1 MKTITDARKDRVSD
15 FSPAE
20 AFPPGEYLRDELDE
34 RGWSQ
39 VEFAQILGR
48 PVRTINQILNGKRAI
63 TPETAKELSAA
74 LGTSAEFWLNLET
87 AYRLKLA
94 EPASAR
100 IARRAQLRERAPI
113 REMLNRRWLEPSDN
127 VDVLEAQV
135 LRFFGTSSLE
145 ERSSLAHAAKR
156 TRYDEPLGPAQEAWI
171 TRVRQLA
178 EAVPVAPYSPE
189 RLREAVTEL
198 RELLAL
204 PEHVGRVPAVLGA
217 AGVRF
222 LIVEQLP
229 SLKVDG
235 VCLWFDDLRPVIGM
249 SLRFDRID
257 NFWFVLRHEIEHV
270 LRRDGTVLDTEIES
284 EDPDAPDSERIAN
297 DAAAD
302 FCVPVEELADF
313 MIRAGPV
320 YTDTQIRG
328 FAARIGVHPGLV
340 AGQLRRRLA
349 RWDLFQRHLV
359 KIREHLLPHAVVDG
373 FGHMAL
379 VEA

>member
-1 MKTITDARKDRVSD
+1 MPE

-20 AFPPGEYLRDELDE
+20 AFPPGEYLRDELEE

-48 PVRTINQILNGKRAI
+48 PVRTVNQILNGKRAI

-100 IARRAQLRERAPI
+100 IARRAQLRARAPI

-127 VDVLEAQV
+127 VDILEAQV
-135 LRFFGTSSLE
+135 LRFFGTQSLE
-145 ERSSLAHAAKR
+145 EPSSLAHAAKK
-156 TRYDEPLGPAQEAWI
+156 TRYDEPLTPAQEAWL

-178 EAVPVAPYSPE
+178 DTIPASTYSPE

-198 RELLAL
+198 EELRVL
-204 PEHVGRVPAVLGA
+204 PEDVGRVPSVLGT

-222 LIVEQLP
+222 IIVEQLP

-235 VCLWFDDLRPVIGM
+235 VCLWLDDLRPVIGM

-270 LRRDGTVLDTEIES
+270 LRRDGTVLDSEIES
-284 EDPDAPDSERIAN
+284 EDPDAPEAELRAN

-302 FCVPVEELADF
+302 FCVPAEELVDF
-313 MIRAGPV
+313 MVRAGPV
-320 YTDTQIRG
+320 FTDSQIRG
-328 FAARIGVHPGLV
+328 FATRIGVHPGLV
-340 AGQLRRRLA
+340 AGQLRRKLA

-359 KIREHLLPHAVVDG
+359 KIRDHLLPHAVVDG
-373 FGHMAL
+373 FGQMPL